1 MSSPRLR
8 VIIVGGGI
16 GGLSLAN
23 MLERTNIEYV
33 VLERSTTIKALGS
46 SLGLDASSL
55 PVMEQLGLLDDFF
68 EAGKPV
74 RQFNFYDDRQKK
86 LGKVDF
92 SAMTEI
98 GGYPAVILDR
108 PSFYSILLKK
118 LPRDKI
124 FLGKRVLS
132 IIQEEDK
139 ARVQCADGTSYEGD
153 IVIGADGAYSAVRQN
168 IYKELKAK
176 NLLSASD
183 AEPLSYDQHC
193 LVGVSEPLDPSFH
206 HSLRDMTCDFEIV
219 LSRKEPFYT
228 IYMPLPNNRISW
240 AVLREVEGAE
250 SKSKENFKVSE
261 WGPEAVQEMINYVRH
276 QPSIYN
282 GTLGDIIDKTPR
294 EFISKVMLEE
304 KSFDSWY
311 HGRAVLL
318 GDACHKIVPSSGLG
332 ANLAI
337 LEGVCLANLL
347 VDMQG
352 NSQAEITK
360 VFETYYQRRHPI
372 AKAALKNARQ
382 FGKIMSSHGWVAD
395 VVRKVFLNY
404 IPDRIT
410 RWSNAQRLQHRPQ
423 LHYLPQVPD
432 RGSVKGLP
440 QDPRLYHGSQVQK
453 KASAI

>member
-1 MSSPRLR
+1 
-8 VIIVGGGI
+8 
-16 GGLSLAN
+16 
-23 MLERTNIEYV
+23 MLEKTDIEYV
-33 VLERSTTIKALGS
+33 VLERATTIKALGS

-74 RQFNFYDDRQKK
+74 RQFNFYDDRQKR

-92 SAMTEI
+92 SCMTEI

-124 FLGKRVLS
+124 FLGKRVLTVT
-132 IIQEEDK
+132 QGDDK
-139 ARVQCADGTSYEGD
+139 ACVQCADGTSYEGD
-153 IVIGADGAYSAVRQN
+153 IVVGADGAYSAVRQN
-168 IYKELKAK
+168 IYKVLKSK
-176 NLLSASD
+176 GMLSAND
-183 AEPLSYDQHC
+183 ALPLSYDQHC
-193 LVGVSEPLDPSFH
+193 LVGVTEPLEPNFH
-206 HSLRDMTCDFEIV
+206 PTLRDMTCDFEIV
-219 LSRKEPFYT
+219 LSRKEPFYA

-240 AVLREVEGAE
+240 AVLRNVEGAE
-250 SKSKENFKVSE
+250 ANRNENFKVSE
-261 WGPEAVQEMINYVRH
+261 WGPEAVQEMIEYVRH
-276 QPSIYN
+276 QPSIYG
-282 GTLGDIIDKTPR
+282 GTLGDIIDRTPR

-304 KSFDSWY
+304 KAFDCWY
-311 HGRAVLL
+311 YGRAVLL
-318 GDACHKIVPSSGLG
+318 GDSCHKIVPSSGLG

-352 NSQAEITK
+352 TSQDEITK
-360 VFETYYQRRHPI
+360 VFELYYQRRHPI

-382 FGKIMSSHGWVAD
+382 FGKIMSSHGWMAD
-395 VVRKVFLNY
+395 MVRKVFLNY

-410 RWSNAQRLQHRPQ
+410 RWSNAQRLQFRPQ

-432 RGSVKGLP
+432 RGSVKARP
-440 QDPRLYHGSQVQK
+440 QDERLYHGSQVQK

>member
-23 MLERTNIEYV
+23 MLEKTNIEYV

-46 SLGLDASSL
+46 SLGLDASTL

-74 RQFNFYDDRQKK
+74 RQFNFYDDQQKK

-98 GGYPAVILDR
+98 
-108 PSFYSILLKK
+108 ILLKN

-132 IIQEEDK
+132 IVQEQDK
-139 ARVQCADGTSYEGD
+139 ACVQCADGTSYEGD

-176 NLLSASD
+176 NMLSASD
-183 AEPLSYDQHC
+183 LEPLSYDQHC
-193 LVGVSEPLDPSFH
+193 LVGVSEPFDPSFH
-206 HSLRDMTCDFEIV
+206 PSLRDMTCDFEIV
-219 LSRKEPFYT
+219 LNRKEPFYS

-240 AVLREVEGAE
+240 AVLRNCTDIE
-250 SKSKENFKVSE
+250 SKSNDNFKVSE
-261 WGPEAVQEMINYVRH
+261 WGPEAVQEMIDYVRH

-282 GTLGDIIDKTPR
+282 TTLGEIIDKTPR

-304 KSFDSWY
+304 KAFDSWY

-347 VDMQG
+347 VDMHG
-352 NSQAEITK
+352 TSQQEITK
-360 VFETYYQRRHPI
+360 VFETYYQRRYPL

-382 FGKIMSSHGWVAD
+382 FGKIMSSHGWMAD
-395 VVRKVFLNY
+395 MVRKVFLNY

-432 RGSVKGLP
+432 RGSSKALP